1 MKKSLRPTG
10 ISKELRRGIPKVIVN
25 ATMSLD
31 GRIST
36 RSQCSKQPKSS
47 PSKRPLCMKGVMMGF
62 TGGKSPVPIRILVNE
77 LGRFE
82 PKSMEPIFAD
92 SGSLLLLCTAKE
104 IPDRFFRQLPPFVRV
119 VEFPG
124 GKIPMDELLTMLRSV
139 WEIKLLLCE
148 GEPSLLKPLFEADA
162 VEEIYLTILPVIQG
176 GSHGISLTGY
186 PDGFLPIGQDRRF
199 RLKSLNEEDASG
211 AATIHYVRDKRKTK
225 H

>member
-1 MKKSLRPTG
+1 MKKSQRPTG
-10 ISKELRRGIPKVIVN
+10 IPKKLDRGISKVIVN
-25 ATMSLD
+25 ATISLD

-36 RSQCSKQPKSS
+36 RSQCSQQPKRSR
-47 PSKRPLCMKGVMMGF
+47 SKGPLFMNGVMMGF

-77 LGRFE
+77 RGRFQ
-82 PKSMEPIFAD
+82 PKSMEGIFAD

-104 IPDRFFRQLPPFVRV
+104 IPDRLFRQFPPFVRV

-124 GKIPMDELLTMLRSV
+124 GKIPMEELLDMLRSV
-139 WEIKLLLCE
+139 WEVKLLLCE

-176 GSHGISLTGY
+176 GSHGMSLSGH

-225 H
+225 Q